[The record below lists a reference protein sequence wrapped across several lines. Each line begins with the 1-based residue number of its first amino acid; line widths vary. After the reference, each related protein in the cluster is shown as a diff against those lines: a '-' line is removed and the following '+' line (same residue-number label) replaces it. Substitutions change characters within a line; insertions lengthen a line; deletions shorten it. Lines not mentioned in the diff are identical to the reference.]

1 MRLPV
6 APHFWLAA
14 VAATATL
21 LCLVPSAGPLLKR
34 LAVPAVAVTVAAV
47 LNTAVPR
54 RAKWLAAAAVSVV
67 LSAVAALKVAAQT
80 GFPVNLVP
88 TSVGDA
94 LSFHQLIVGL
104 GSRVDTLWSRF
115 DALAWPLLIT
125 GGSAYY
131 FLQASLTSNTA
142 KIDKLEAKIGE
153 VETKIGEVETKL
165 EAKIGKLEV
174 KIGEVETKLEAK
186 IGKLEAKFDI
196 MLEKLDRKWSWFPF

>member
-1 MRLPV
+1 MT
-6 APHFWLAA
+6 PHSWLAA
-14 VAATATL
+14 VAATSTL
-21 LCLVPSAGPLLKR
+21 LCLVPSAGPLLKW
-34 LAVPAVAVTVAAV
+34 LAVTALAVAAV

-54 RAKWLAAAAVSVV
+54 CAKWLAAAAVSVV

-104 GSRVDTLWSRF
+104 GSRVDTLCSRV
-115 DALAWPLLIT
+115 DTLAWPLLIT

-131 FLQASLTSNTA
+131 FLQAAITSSTA
-142 KIDKLEAKIGE
+142 KLDKLEAKIGEVETKLEAKIGE
-153 VETKIGEVETKL
+153 VETKIGAVETK
-165 EAKIGKLEV
+165 IGA
-174 KIGEVETKLEAK
+174 VETK

>member
-115 DALAWPLLIT
+115 DTLWSRIDTLAWPLLIT

-142 KIDKLEAKIGE
+142 KIDKLEAKIG
-153 VETKIGEVETKL
+153 
-165 EAKIGKLEV
+165 
-174 KIGEVETKLEAK
+174 
-186 IGKLEAKFDI
+186 KLEAKFDI

>member
-1 MRLPV
+1 MT
-6 APHFWLAA
+6 PHSWLAA
-14 VAATATL
+14 VAATSTL
-21 LCLVPSAGPLLKR
+21 LCLVPSAGPLLKW
-34 LAVPAVAVTVAAV
+34 LAVTALAVATV

-104 GSRVDTLWSRF
+104 GSRVDTL
-115 DALAWPLLIT
+115 AWPLLIT

-153 VETKIGEVETKL
+153 VETK
-165 EAKIGKLEV
+165 
-174 KIGEVETKLEAK
+174 LEAK